1 MLTDNITSQCLDL
14 IISTTLLNHNYQA
27 MILYKLKQFDTISII
42 TMFTQYTIKCNVF
55 LLNVSNT
62 FPAK

>member
-27 MILYKLKQFDTISII
+27 MILYKLKQFHTISII

>member
-1 MLTDNITSQCLDL
+1 MLADNITQQCLDL